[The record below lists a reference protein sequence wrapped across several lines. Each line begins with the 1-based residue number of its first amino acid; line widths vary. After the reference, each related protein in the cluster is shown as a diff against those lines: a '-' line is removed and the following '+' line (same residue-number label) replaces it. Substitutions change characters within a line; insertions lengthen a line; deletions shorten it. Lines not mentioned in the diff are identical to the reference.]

1 MRVLFSCRPGFGHFH
16 PLVPLASALL
26 EAGHKVRFAC
36 SPEMVAVIQRTGF
49 DAEAVGLTDAESRAR
64 RVEVP
69 EFLNATPSQ
78 LRSLAFPRV
87 FADLEV
93 PSRLQGMLEVAHR
106 FKPELMVHEMAEFAG
121 PIVAAILG
129 IPSANHSFGPLV
141 AKDIMLEAGVFA
153 AKHWRNAGLPVPDR
167 AGMYDG
173 LYIDVC
179 PPSLQ
184 EAHIPTV
191 ARVQP
196 IRPGVFVEGTE
207 GSIPPW
213 IQALGKRPVVTVTL
227 GTVFNKRPDLYQA
240 IIAGL
245 SELDLDGVVAL
256 GPGVDTT
263 AFTALPENVRVFPWV
278 PWNSLLEKTTLVIG
292 HGGANSMLGPL
303 SKGIPL
309 VVIPLGADH
318 FVNAARIAQ
327 AQAGIILEAVDINPR
342 VVRDAVERALSPHRR
357 AAAQRIAQEIA
368 AMPSPLEV
376 VPLLERYLRQAIL
389 ISSVDER
396 AKLPIAKGCNA
407 E

>member
-36 SPEMVAVIQRTGF
+36 SPEMLSVVQQSGF
-49 DAEAVGLTDAESRAR
+49 EAEAVGLTDAESRAR

-69 EFLNATPSQ
+69 EFLTATPSQ

-93 PSRLQGMLEVAHR
+93 PLRLQEMLEVAQH
-106 FKPELMVHEMAEFAG
+106 FKPELIVHEMAEFAG
-121 PIVAAILG
+121 PIAAASLG
-129 IPSANHSFGPLV
+129 IPSVNHSFGPLV
-141 AKDIMLEAGVFA
+141 AEDIMLEAGVFA
-153 AKHWRNAGLPVPDR
+153 AKHWRNAGLSVPDR

-184 EAHIPTV
+184 EAHLSSV

-196 IRPGVFVEGTE
+196 IRPVAFVDNNEGTV
-207 GSIPPW
+207 PAW
-213 IQALGKRPVVTVTL
+213 IQKLGQRPVVTVTL
-227 GTVFNKRPDLYQA
+227 GTVFNKRLDLYHA

-245 SELDLDGVVAL
+245 SGLDLEGIVAL
-256 GPGVDTT
+256 GPGVDTA
-263 AFTALPENVRVFPWV
+263 AFTNLPENVRVFPWV

-309 VVIPLGADH
+309 VVVPLGADH

-327 AQAGIILEAVDINPR
+327 AKAGIILELESINPQ
-342 VVRDAVERALSPHRR
+342 VVRDAVEQALSPEVR
-357 AAAQRIAQEIA
+357 ASAQRIANEIA
-368 AMPSPLEV
+368 RMPAPANV
-376 VPLLERYLRQAIL
+376 VPILERYLRQ
-389 ISSVDER
+389 SS
-396 AKLPIAKGCNA
+396 
-407 E
+407 

>member
-26 EAGHKVRFAC
+26 EAGHGVRFAC
-36 SPEMVAVIQRTGF
+36 SPEMLLSVQQSGF

-69 EFLNATPSQ
+69 EFLTATPSQ

-93 PSRLQGMLEVAHR
+93 PLRLQEMFEVAHR
-106 FKPELMVHEMAEFAG
+106 FKPELIVHEMAEFAG
-121 PIVAAILG
+121 PIVAASLG

-141 AKDIMLEAGVFA
+141 AKETMLEAGDFA
-153 AKHWRNAGLPVPDR
+153 AKHWRNAGLRVPDR

-184 EAHIPTV
+184 ETHLSSV
-191 ARVQP
+191 AQVQP
-196 IRPGVFVEGTE
+196 IRSVAFVDNSQGTV
-207 GSIPPW
+207 PVW
-213 IQALGKRPVVTVTL
+213 IQDLGQRPVVTVTL
-227 GTVFNKRPDLYQA
+227 GTVFNNRLDLYRT

-245 SELDLDGVVAL
+245 NGLDLDGIVAL
-256 GPGVDTT
+256 GPRVDTA
-263 AFTALPENVRVFPWV
+263 AFTTLPENIRVFPWV
-278 PWNSLLEKTTLVIG
+278 PWNNLLEKTTLVIG

-327 AQAGIILEAVDINPR
+327 AKAGVILELESITPM
-342 VVRDAVERALSPHRR
+342 VVRDAVEQALSPAVR
-357 AAAQRIAQEIA
+357 ASAQRIANEIV
-368 AMPSPLEV
+368 AMPSPAEV
-376 VPLLERYLRQAIL
+376 VSILERYWRR
-389 ISSVDER
+389 VF
-396 AKLPIAKGCNA
+396 
-407 E
+407 